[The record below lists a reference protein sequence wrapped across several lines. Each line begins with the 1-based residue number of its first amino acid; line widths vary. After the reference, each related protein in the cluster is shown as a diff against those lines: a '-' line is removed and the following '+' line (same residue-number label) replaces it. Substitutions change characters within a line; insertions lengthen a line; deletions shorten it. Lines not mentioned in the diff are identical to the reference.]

1 MAVYNINLL
10 SYIFVSLKSRVTL
23 QGYVLLGAV
32 TKKNGIFFFCLASM
46 RLSDALAC
54 VSTLLYLY
62 IYHHPSFGF
71 DHAAFLL
78 QRKCPFLNI
87 PSWIKYVR
95 QMFLSC
101 NILSSQFLDTRK
113 GTFLR
118 GQIICYSG
126 NSILK
131 YFWEVL
137 KIWNGHF

>member
-10 SYIFVSLKSRVTL
+10 SYIFVNLKSRVTL
-23 QGYVLLGAV
+23 HGYVLLGAV
-32 TKKNGIFFFCLASM
+32 TKKKWHFFFLFSFYETLRCTGM
-46 RLSDALAC
+46 CVYIALP
-54 VSTLLYLY
+54 LHLP
-62 IYHHPSFGF
+62 PSFGF